1 MPSCLWK
8 CNRWGT
14 FYKLYKI
21 KSLTP
26 FSQED
31 ASEAQLGTS
40 ANPHHRGQGMSVGFG
55 LRTQSLQRCM
65 RLHIN
70 CIEFGQPW
78 ASIAFVLNITEKYE
92 MEITFSIRAFF
103 PKALQRCTHSHPS
116 EQNCIGVESQTLL
129 LLQESVCGTCCQKA
143 AVGNALLHSSF
154 LYSPFPKSLPFLTT
168 FSSYHPSPMRITK
181 PTTHTKNGILMN
193 AKIGVSVS
201 WVVQSKNKTLMQMWF
216 IH

>member
-1 MPSCLWK
+1 MMPSCPWK
-8 CNRWGT
+8 CHLWGP

-21 KSLTP
+21 KSLTS

-31 ASEAQLGTS
+31 ASEAQLGTP
-40 ANPHHRGQGMSVGFG
+40 ANPHHRGQGMTVGFG
-55 LRTQSLQRCM
+55 LPTQSLQRCM

-103 PKALQRCTHSHPS
+103 PKALQRCAHSNPS

-129 LLQESVCGTCCQKA
+129 LCRKVSPALAVRRPQWAMLSYTASFFIPLFPNLCLFSPLFLLMIHHPWGSQNQPQKKW
-143 AVGNALLHSSF
+143 HS
-154 LYSPFPKSLPFLTT
+154 Y
-168 FSSYHPSPMRITK
+168 
-181 PTTHTKNGILMN
+181 GC
-193 AKIGVSVS
+193 
-201 WVVQSKNKTLMQMWF
+201 
-216 IH
+216 